1 MQAAAAVM
9 EESNATSI
17 EQQPIALIN
26 GQEQVSNE
34 QQPSSPTSVATPTS
48 TNSGGTG
55 NATPAFSYDDLFP
68 ALPANTSAPAL
79 SGPSSSSLARVTS
92 SQKTQVLHVPCDE
105 RKSTESDKFGEGES
119 KRICQQITKET
130 GAQIEI
136 VSGKNQSLTFLIKG
150 KQSELLDARRKIL
163 MSFSTQASRQVTV
176 PREHYRVILGKGGQ
190 RLRDLERLTST
201 RINIPSQGDESEF
214 ITIAGTKEGIEK
226 AEQEI
231 RQLSA
236 EQYKKSSDRTT
247 IPKIYHPFIV
257 GPYSENL
264 NKLQEETG
272 AKINVP
278 PQQVQKDEIII
289 SGEKDAVAA
298 AKAKVEAI
306 YKEMEKKCSTVS
318 VEVAKPQHRYV
329 IGPKGSTIAEILQLT
344 GVSVEM
350 PPNDSTLETITLRGP
365 QVALG
370 NALTVV
376 YQKANSV
383 KSVEINAP
391 HWIHKYVIGRKGA
404 NMKQLEED
412 CPNVNVNCLE
422 DKIKL
427 EGDPENVDKAISYL
441 TEIIRNYEENFT
453 YEVMTVNPSYYKH
466 IIGKAGS
473 NVNRLKD
480 ELKVNINIEEREGQ
494 NNIRIEGPKEGVRLA
509 QLELQEKIDKLE
521 NEKSKDVIIDRR
533 LHRSI
538 IGAKGE
544 KIREV
549 KDRYRQVT
557 ITIPTPQEN
566 TDIVKLRGPKEDV
579 DKCHKD
585 LMKLVKEIQE
595 SSHIIEVPIFKQ
607 FHKFVIGKGGANIK
621 KIRDETQ
628 TKIDLPA
635 EGDTNEV
642 IVITGKKENVLEA
655 KERIQKIQNELSD
668 IVSEEVQ
675 IPPKYYNSIIGTG
688 GKLISSIMEECG
700 GVSIKFPNSDS
711 KSDKVTIR
719 GPKDDVEKAK
729 GQLLELANERQLA
742 SFTAEVRAKQQH
754 HKFLIGKNGASIR
767 KIRDATGARIIFPS
781 NEDTDK
787 EVITIIGKE
796 DSVKKAKEQLEAII
810 KECDEVTEG
819 EVAVD
824 PKHHKYFVAKRGLIL
839 HRIAEENGGVMISFP
854 RAGTNSDKVTLKGA
868 KDCIE
873 AAKQRIEE
881 IVADLEAQTT
891 IEVIIPQRQH
901 RTIMGARGF
910 KVQQVTSEFDVQIK
924 FPDRDATDPVEG
936 LTNGGLNGEGQEGEA
951 AEQSSGAVDGAEPVR
966 QCDVIRITGRI
977 DKCEAAKQA
986 LLDLIPIEEEL
997 SVPFD
1002 LHRTIIGPRGAN
1014 VRQFMSKHDVHVEL
1028 PPSEL
1033 KSDIIKVSGTPAHVA
1048 EAKEALEKM
1057 IEDFEADRADRELRS
1072 FVLQLDVD
1080 QEYHSKLIGRHG
1092 AVINKLRAD
1101 HDVNISLPK
1110 RDDPNQRIISIT
1122 GYQAK
1127 AEAARDAI
1135 LEIVGD
1141 LQTLH
1146 REVIEIDTRVHSHII
1161 GQRGRTIRKIIE
1173 DYKVDIKF
1181 PSSDDAQNNP
1191 NAVTIIGK
1199 EEDVENAKDVLLSMA
1214 EDYERDYLENL
1225 PPSPQPQT
1233 VGAFLTGTG
1242 GNASSGAG
1250 GAGGGAGAGANENG
1264 FIIKD
1269 APWEKQKQQAKNLTA
1284 PNTQSQEDFPNFA
1297 AGGAPVATTP
1307 ITSVWGPK
1315 N

>member
-1 MQAAAAVM
+1 MQAAVM
-9 EESNATSI
+9 EESNATNI
-17 EQQPIALIN
+17 EQQPNALNN
-26 GQEQVSNE
+26 GQELVSSNE
-34 QQPSSPTSVATPTS
+34 QPSSPTPVATPTS
-48 TNSGGTG
+48 STGTG

-68 ALPANTSAPAL
+68 ALPTNSSAAAPLGPAAPAI
-79 SGPSSSSLARVTS
+79 ARVTS
-92 SQKTQVLHVPCDE
+92 SQKTQVLHVPMEE
-105 RKSTESDKFGEGES
+105 RKSTESEKFGEGES

-163 MSFSTQASRQVTV
+163 MSFSTQASRQVNV
-176 PREHYRVILGKGGQ
+176 PREHYRVILGKRGE
-190 RLRDLERLTST
+190 RLRELERVTST
-201 RINIPSQGDESEF
+201 RINIPHQGDESDV
-214 ITIAGTKEGIEK
+214 ITIAGTKEGIER

-247 IPKIYHPFIV
+247 VPKIYHPFIV
-257 GPYSENL
+257 GPYNENL

-278 PQQVQKDEIII
+278 PQQVQKEEIII
-289 SGEKDAVAA
+289 SGEKEAVAA

-350 PPNDSTLETITLRGP
+350 PPNDSILETITLRGP

-422 DKIKL
+422 NKIKL
-427 EGDPENVDKAISYL
+427 EGDPENVDRAVSYL
-441 TEIIRNYEENFT
+441 NDIIRNYEENFT

-466 IIGKAGS
+466 IIGKAGA

-585 LMKLVKEIQE
+585 LLKLVKEIQE

-668 IVSEEVQ
+668 IVTEEVQ
-675 IPPKYYNSIIGTG
+675 ISPKYYNSIIGTG

-700 GVSIKFPNSDS
+700 GVTIKFPNSDS

-729 GQLLELANERQLA
+729 AQLLELANERQQA
-742 SFTAEVRAKQQH
+742 SFSVEVRAKQQH

-781 NEDTDK
+781 NEDSDK
-787 EVITIIGKE
+787 EAIIIIGKE
-796 DSVKKAKEQLEAII
+796 ESVNKAKEQLEAII

-819 EVAVD
+819 EVTVD
-824 PKHHKYFVAKRGLIL
+824 PKHHKHFVAKRGTIL
-839 HRIAEENGGVMISFP
+839 HRISEECGGVMISFP
-854 RAGTNSDKVTLKGA
+854 RPGTNSDKVTIKGA
-868 KDCIE
+868 KECIE

-881 IVADLEAQTT
+881 TVADLEAQTT
-891 IEVIIPQRQH
+891 IEVVIPQRQH

-924 FPDRDATDPVEG
+924 FPDRDATEPVEG
-936 LTNGGLNGEGQEGEA
+936 LTNGVNGDGSEGGAEGEP
-951 AEQSSGAVDGAEPVR
+951 SAEPVR

-977 DKCEAAKQA
+977 EKCNAAKQA
-986 LLDLIPIEEEL
+986 LIDLIPIEEEL
-997 SVPFD
+997 NVPFD

-1014 VRQFMSKHDVHVEL
+1014 VRQFMSTHDVHVEL
-1028 PPSEL
+1028 PPSDL
-1033 KSDIIKVSGTPAHVA
+1033 KSDIIKVSGTPARVA
-1048 EAKEALEKM
+1048 EAREALEKM
-1057 IEDFEADRADRELRS
+1057 IEDYEADRADRELRS
-1072 FVLQLDVD
+1072 FVLQIEVD
-1080 QEYHSKLIGRHG
+1080 PEYHSKLIGRQG

-1135 LEIVGD
+1135 LEIVGE

-1146 REVIEIDTRVHSHII
+1146 RDVIEIDTRIHSHII
-1161 GQRGRTIRKIIE
+1161 GHRGRTIRKIID

-1181 PSSDDAQNNP
+1181 PSADDPQANP

-1199 EEDVENAKDVLLSMA
+1199 EEDVENAKEMLLSMA

-1233 VGAFLTGTG
+1233 VGAFLTGG
-1242 GNASSGAG
+1242 AGASSGS
-1250 GAGGGAGAGANENG
+1250 GGGTNENG

-1269 APWEKQKQQAKNLTA
+1269 APWEKKQQAKNLTA
-1284 PNTQSQEDFPNFA
+1284 PNTQSQEDFPVFA
-1297 AGGAPVATTP
+1297 AGGAPVAATP

>member
-1242 GNASSGAG
+1242 GNASSGSG

-1297 AGGAPVATTP
+1297 AGGAPVASTP

>member
-1 MQAAAAVM
+1 MQAVVM
-9 EESNATSI
+9 EESNASNI
-17 EQQPIALIN
+17 EQQPNALNN
-26 GQEQVSNE
+26 GQELVSSTE
-34 QQPSSPTSVATPTS
+34 QPSSPTPVVTPTS
-48 TNSGGTG
+48 TTSGTS
-55 NATPAFSYDDLFP
+55 NATNAFSYDDLFP
-68 ALPANTSAPAL
+68 ALPTNSSAGAALGPAAPAI
-79 SGPSSSSLARVTS
+79 ARVTS
-92 SQKTQVLHVPCDE
+92 SQKTQVLHVPMEE
-105 RKSTESDKFGEGES
+105 RNSTDSEKFGEGES
-119 KRICQQITKET
+119 KRICQQITKDT

-136 VSGKNQSLTFLIKG
+136 V
-150 KQSELLDARRKIL
+150 
-163 MSFSTQASRQVTV
+163 SRQVTV
-176 PREHYRVILGKGGQ
+176 PREHYRVILGKRGE
-190 RLRDLERLTST
+190 RLRELERVTAT
-201 RINIPSQGDESEF
+201 RINIPNQGDESDV
-214 ITIAGTKEGIEK
+214 ITIAGTKNGIER

-236 EQYKKSSDRTT
+236 EQFKKSSDRTT
-247 IPKIYHPFIV
+247 VPKIYHPFIV
-257 GPYSENL
+257 GPYNENL

-278 PQQVQKDEIII
+278 PQHVQKEDIII

-412 CPNVNVNCLE
+412 CPNVNVNCL
-422 DKIKL
+422 DNKIKL
-427 EGDPENVDKAISYL
+427 EGDPENVDRAVSYL
-441 TEIIRNYEENFT
+441 NDIIRNYEENFT
-453 YEVMTVNPSYYKH
+453 YEVMAVNPSYYKH
-466 IIGKAGS
+466 IIGKAGA
-473 NVNRLKD
+473 NVNRLKH
-480 ELKVNINIEEREGQ
+480 ELNVKINIEEREGE
-494 NNIRIEGPKEGVRLA
+494 NNIRIEGPKEGVRQA

-557 ITIPTPQEN
+557 ITIPTPKEN

-585 LMKLVKEIQE
+585 LLKLVKEIQE

-668 IVSEEVQ
+668 IVTEEVQ
-675 IPPKYYNSIIGTG
+675 ISPKYYNSIIGTG
-688 GKLISSIMEECG
+688 GKLISAIMEECG
-700 GVSIKFPNSDS
+700 GVTIKFPNSDS

-729 GQLLELANERQLA
+729 AQLLELANERQQA
-742 SFTAEVRAKQQH
+742 SFSVEVRAKQQH

-781 NEDTDK
+781 NEDSDK
-787 EVITIIGKE
+787 EAIIIIGKE
-796 DSVKKAKEQLEAII
+796 ENVNKAKEQLEAII

-819 EVAVD
+819 VVIVD
-824 PKHHKYFVAKRGLIL
+824 PKHHKHFVAKRATIL
-839 HRIAEENGGVMISFP
+839 HRISEECGGVIISFP
-854 RAGTNSDKVTLKGA
+854 RSGTNSATVTIKGA
-868 KDCIE
+868 KECIE

-881 IVADLEAQTT
+881 TVEDLEAQTT
-891 IEVIIPQRQH
+891 IEVVIPQRQH

-924 FPDRDATDPVEG
+924 FPDRDATEPIES
-936 LTNGGLNGEGQEGEA
+936 LTNGVNGEGEEGADGEPS
-951 AEQSSGAVDGAEPVR
+951 AEQVR
-966 QCDVIRITGRI
+966 HCDVIRITGLI
-977 DKCEAAKQA
+977 EKCEAAKQA
-986 LLDLIPIEEEL
+986 LIDLIPIEEEL
-997 SVPFD
+997 NVPFD
-1002 LHRTIIGPRGAN
+1002 LHRTIIGPRGAR
-1014 VRQFMSKHDVHVEL
+1014 VRQFMSTHDVHVEL
-1028 PPSEL
+1028 PPSDL
-1033 KSDIIKVSGTPAHVA
+1033 KSDVIKVSGTPARVA
-1048 EAKEALEKM
+1048 EAREALEKM
-1057 IEDFEADRADRELRS
+1057 IEEHEADRADRELRS
-1072 FVLQLDVD
+1072 FVLQVEVD
-1080 QEYHSKLIGRHG
+1080 PEYHSKLIGRQG

-1110 RDDPNQRIISIT
+1110 RDDPNQHIISIT

-1127 AEAARDAI
+1127 AESARDAI
-1135 LEIVGD
+1135 MEIVGE
-1141 LQTLH
+1141 LRTLH
-1146 REVIEIDTRVHSHII
+1146 REVIEIDTRIHSHII
-1161 GQRGRTIRKIIE
+1161 GHRGRTIRKIIE

-1181 PSSDDAQNNP
+1181 PSSDEGQTNA

-1199 EEDVENAKDVLLSMA
+1199 EEDVENAKEMLLSMA

-1233 VGAFLTGTG
+1233 VGAFLTDRAG
-1242 GNASSGAG
+1242 ASSGAG
-1250 GAGGGAGAGANENG
+1250 GGGSGAGSNSNENG

-1269 APWEKQKQQAKNLTA
+1269 APWEKKNQGKNLIA
-1284 PNTQSQEDFPNFA
+1284 PNTQSQEDFPVFA
-1297 AGGAPVATTP
+1297 AGGAPVAATP

>member
-1 MQAAAAVM
+1 MQAAVM
-9 EESNATSI
+9 EETNAINI
-17 EQQPIALIN
+17 EQQPITLNN
-26 GQEQVSNE
+26 GQELASSNE
-34 QQPSSPTSVATPTS
+34 QPSSPTPVATPTS
-48 TNSGGTG
+48 STSGTG
-55 NATPAFSYDDLFP
+55 AATPAFSYDDLFP
-68 ALPANTSAPAL
+68 ALPSNNAAAPL
-79 SGPSSSSLARVTS
+79 GGPAGPAIARVTS
-92 SQKTQVLHVPCDE
+92 TQKTQVLHVPMEE
-105 RKSTESDKFGEGES
+105 RKSTESEKFGEGES

-163 MSFSTQASRQVTV
+163 MSFSTQASRQVNI
-176 PREHYRVILGKGGQ
+176 PREHYRVILGKRGE
-190 RLRDLERLTST
+190 RLRELERTTAT
-201 RINIPSQGDESEF
+201 RINIPHQNDESDV
-214 ITIAGTKEGIEK
+214 ITIAGTKEGIER

-236 EQYKKSSDRTT
+236 DQYKKSSDRTAV
-247 IPKIYHPFIV
+247 PKIYHPFIV

-264 NKLQEETG
+264 IKLQEETG

-306 YKEMEKKCSTVS
+306 YKESEKKCSTVS

-329 IGPKGSTIAEILQLT
+329 IGPKGSTIAEILKLT

-350 PPNDSTLETITLRGP
+350 PPNDSPSETITLRGP

-383 KSVEINAP
+383 KSVEIHAP

-422 DKIKL
+422 NKIKL
-427 EGDPENVDKAISYL
+427 EGDPENVDKAVSYL
-441 TEIIRNYEENFT
+441 NDIISNYEENFT
-453 YEVMTVNPSYYKH
+453 YVVMTVNPSYYKH
-466 IIGKAGS
+466 IIGKAGT

-544 KIREV
+544 KIREI

-585 LMKLVKEIQE
+585 LLKLVKEIQE

-668 IVSEEVQ
+668 IVTEEVQ
-675 IPPKYYNSIIGTG
+675 ISPKYYNSIIGTG
-688 GKLISSIMEECG
+688 GKLISAIMEECG
-700 GVSIKFPNSDS
+700 GVTIKFPNSDS

-729 GQLLELANERQLA
+729 AQLLELANERQQA
-742 SFTAEVRAKQQH
+742 SFSVEVRAKQQH

-767 KIRDATGARIIFPS
+767 KIRDATGARIIFPTNDDS
-781 NEDTDK
+781 DK
-787 EVITIIGKE
+787 EAIIIIGKE
-796 DSVKKAKEQLEAII
+796 ENVNKAKEQLEAII

-819 EVAVD
+819 EVTVD
-824 PKHHKYFVAKRGLIL
+824 PKHHKHFVAKRGSIL
-839 HRIAEENGGVMISFP
+839 HRISEECGGVMISFP
-854 RAGTNSDKVTLKGA
+854 RAGMNSDKVTIKGA
-868 KDCIE
+868 KECIE

-881 IVADLEAQTT
+881 TVADLEAQTT
-891 IEVIIPQRQH
+891 IEVVIPQRQH

-924 FPDRDATDPVEG
+924 FPDRDATEPVEG
-936 LTNGGLNGEGQEGEA
+936 LTNGVNGVEE
-951 AEQSSGAVDGAEPVR
+951 SDGTPVAEPVR

-977 DKCEAAKQA
+977 EKCNAAKQA

-997 SVPFD
+997 NVPFD

-1014 VRQFMSKHDVHVEL
+1014 VRQFMSTHDVHVEL
-1028 PPSEL
+1028 PPSDL
-1033 KSDIIKVSGTPAHVA
+1033 KSDVIKVSGTPARVA
-1048 EAKEALEKM
+1048 EAKQALEVM
-1057 IEDFEADRADRELRS
+1057 IEDFEKNRADRELRS
-1072 FVLQLDVD
+1072 FVLQIEVD
-1080 QEYHSKLIGRHG
+1080 PEYHSKLIGRQG

-1101 HDVNISLPK
+1101 FDVNISLPK
-1110 RDDPNQRIISIT
+1110 RNDPNQRIISIT

-1127 AEAARDAI
+1127 AETARDAI
-1135 LEIVGD
+1135 LEIVGE

-1146 REVIEIDTRVHSHII
+1146 REVIEIDTRIHPHII
-1161 GQRGRTIRKIIE
+1161 GHRGRTIRKLIL
-1173 DYKVDIKF
+1173 DYQVDIKF
-1181 PSSDDAQNNP
+1181 PSSDDSQ
-1191 NAVTIIGK
+1191 AVTIIGK
-1199 EEDVENAKDVLLSMA
+1199 EEDVENAKEMLLSMA
-1214 EDYERDYLENL
+1214 EEYERDFLENM

-1233 VGAFLTGTG
+1233 VGAFLT
-1242 GNASSGAG
+1242 SGS
-1250 GAGGGAGAGANENG
+1250 GGGGSGSNSNENG

-1269 APWEKQKQQAKNLTA
+1269 APWEKKNQGKNLTA
-1284 PNTQSQEDFPNFA
+1284 PNTQSQEDFPMFA
-1297 AGGAPVATTP
+1297 AGGAPVTATP

>member
-1 MQAAAAVM
+1 MQAAAVM

-26 GQEQVSNE
+26 GQEQVSTE

-257 GPYSENL
+257 GPYNENL

-924 FPDRDATDPVEG
+924 FPDRDATDLVEG

-951 AEQSSGAVDGAEPVR
+951 AEQSSAAVDGAEPVR

-1028 PPSEL
+1028 PSSEL

-1135 LEIVGD
+1135 LNIVGD

-1250 GAGGGAGAGANENG
+1250 GAGGGGGAGANENG

-1284 PNTQSQEDFPNFA
+1284 PNTQSQKDFPNFA
-1297 AGGAPVATTP
+1297 AGGAQVATTP

>member
-1 MQAAAAVM
+1 MQAAAVM
-9 EESNATSI
+9 EETNNVTTI
-17 EQQPIALIN
+17 EQPIALIN

-48 TNSGGTG
+48 TTSGGTG

-68 ALPANTSAPAL
+68 ALPANTSAPSQ
-79 SGPSSSSLARVTS
+79 SGASSSLARVTS
-92 SQKTQVLHVPCDE
+92 SQKTQVLHVPCEE
-105 RKSTESDKFGEGES
+105 RKSTESEKFGEGES

-190 RLRDLERLTST
+190 RLRELERITST

-214 ITIAGTKEGIEK
+214 ITIAGTKEGIAQ

-236 EQYKKSSDRTT
+236 EQYKKSSDRITV
-247 IPKIYHPFIV
+247 PKIYHPFIV

-306 YKEMEKKCSTVS
+306 FKEMEKKCSTVS

-329 IGPKGSTIAEILQLT
+329 IGPKGSTIAEILHMT

-350 PPNDSTLETITLRGP
+350 PPNDSTSETITLRGP
-365 QVALG
+365 PVALG

-383 KSVEINAP
+383 KSVELNAP

-427 EGDPENVDKAISYL
+427 EGDPENVDKAVSYL
-441 TEIIRNYEENFT
+441 TDIINNYEENFT
-453 YEVMTVNPSYYKH
+453 FEVMTVNPSYYKH
-466 IIGKAGS
+466 IIGKAGA

-494 NNIRIEGPKEGVRLA
+494 NNIRIEGPKEGVRQA

-557 ITIPTPQEN
+557 IMIPTPQEN

-585 LMKLVKEIQE
+585 LLKLVKEIQE

-668 IVSEEVQ
+668 IVTEEVQ

-729 GQLLELANERQLA
+729 SQLLELANERQLA

-796 DSVKKAKEQLEAII
+796 DSVKKAREQLEAII

-819 EVAVD
+819 EVTVD
-824 PKHHKYFVAKRGLIL
+824 PKHHKHFVAKRGLIL
-839 HRIAEENGGVMISFP
+839 HRISEECGGVMISFP
-854 RAGTNSDKVTLKGA
+854 RAGTNSDKVTIKGA

-873 AAKQRIEE
+873 AARQRIEE
-881 IVADLEAQTT
+881 IVAELEAQTT
-891 IEVIIPQRQH
+891 IEVVIPQRQH
-901 RTIMGARGF
+901 RNIMGARGF

-924 FPDRDATDPVEG
+924 FPDRDATEPVEG
-936 LTNGGLNGEGQEGEA
+936 LTNGGSGENGGVEGQDGEDS
-951 AEQSSGAVDGAEPVR
+951 ESVEPVR

-977 DKCEAAKQA
+977 EKCEAAKQA
-986 LLDLIPIEEEL
+986 LFDLIPIEEEL
-997 SVPFD
+997 TVPFD

-1014 VRQFMSKHDVHVEL
+1014 VRQFMSTHDVHVEL

-1033 KSDIIKVSGTPAHVA
+1033 KSDVIKVSGTAARVA
-1048 EAKEALEKM
+1048 EAREALEKM
-1057 IEDFEADRADRELRS
+1057 IEDYEADRADRELRS
-1072 FVLQLDVD
+1072 FVLQIDVD
-1080 QEYHSKLIGRHG
+1080 TEYHSKLIGRHG

-1110 RDDPNQRIISIT
+1110 RDDPNQSIISIT
-1122 GYQAK
+1122 GYQANT
-1127 AEAARDAI
+1127 EAARDAI

-1141 LQTLH
+1141 FQNLY
-1146 REVIEIDTRVHSHII
+1146 REVIEIDRRIHAHII
-1161 GQRGRTIRKIIE
+1161 GQRRRTIRKIME
-1173 DYKVDIKF
+1173 DHKVEVKF
-1181 PSSDDAQNNP
+1181 RAADDDTNP
-1191 NAVTIIGK
+1191 NEVTIIGK
-1199 EEDVENAKDVLLSMA
+1199 EEDVENAKETLLSMA
-1214 EDYERDYLENL
+1214 EDYERDYLDNH
-1225 PPSPQPQT
+1225 PSPPQPQT
-1233 VGAFLTGTG
+1233 VAAFL
-1242 GNASSGAG
+1242 SGAG
-1250 GAGGGAGAGANENG
+1250 SESVAGGASENG
-1264 FIIKD
+1264 FVIKD
-1269 APWEKQKQQAKNLTA
+1269 APWEKQKQAKNLTA
-1284 PNTQSQEDFPNFA
+1284 PNTQSQEDFPHFA

>member
-1 MQAAAAVM
+1 M
-9 EESNATSI
+9 EESNASNI
-17 EQQPIALIN
+17 EQQPNALNN
-26 GQEQVSNE
+26 GQELVSSTE
-34 QQPSSPTSVATPTS
+34 QPSSPTPVVTPTS
-48 TNSGGTG
+48 TTSGTS
-55 NATPAFSYDDLFP
+55 NATNAFSYDDLFP
-68 ALPANTSAPAL
+68 ALPTNSSAGAALGPAAPAI
-79 SGPSSSSLARVTS
+79 ARVTS
-92 SQKTQVLHVPCDE
+92 SQKTQVLHVPMEE
-105 RKSTESDKFGEGES
+105 RNSTDSEKFGEGES
-119 KRICQQITKET
+119 KRICQQITKDT

-136 VSGKNQSLTFLIKG
+136 VSGKNKSLTFLIKG

-163 MSFSTQASRQVTV
+163 IAFSMQVSRQVTV
-176 PREHYRVILGKGGQ
+176 PREHYRVILGKRGE
-190 RLRDLERLTST
+190 RLRELERVTAT
-201 RINIPSQGDESEF
+201 RINIPNQGDESDV
-214 ITIAGTKEGIEK
+214 ITIAGTKNGIER

-236 EQYKKSSDRTT
+236 EQFKKSSDRTT
-247 IPKIYHPFIV
+247 VPKIYHPFIV
-257 GPYSENL
+257 GPYNENL

-278 PQQVQKDEIII
+278 PQHVQKEDIII

-412 CPNVNVNCLE
+412 CPNVNVNCL
-422 DKIKL
+422 DNKIKL
-427 EGDPENVDKAISYL
+427 EGDPENVDRAVSYL
-441 TEIIRNYEENFT
+441 NDIIRNYEENFT
-453 YEVMTVNPSYYKH
+453 YEVMAVNPSYYKH
-466 IIGKAGS
+466 IIGKAGA
-473 NVNRLKD
+473 NVNRLKH
-480 ELKVNINIEEREGQ
+480 ELNVKINIEEREGE
-494 NNIRIEGPKEGVRLA
+494 NNIRIEGPKEGVRQA

-557 ITIPTPQEN
+557 ITIPTPKEN

-585 LMKLVKEIQE
+585 LLKLVKEIQE

-668 IVSEEVQ
+668 IVTEEVQ
-675 IPPKYYNSIIGTG
+675 ISPKYYNSIIGTG
-688 GKLISSIMEECG
+688 GKLISAIMEECG
-700 GVSIKFPNSDS
+700 GVTIKFPNSDS

-729 GQLLELANERQLA
+729 AQLLELANERQQA
-742 SFTAEVRAKQQH
+742 SFSVEVRAKQQH

-781 NEDTDK
+781 NEDSDK
-787 EVITIIGKE
+787 EAIIIIGKE
-796 DSVKKAKEQLEAII
+796 ENVNKAKEQLEAII

-819 EVAVD
+819 VVIVD
-824 PKHHKYFVAKRGLIL
+824 PKHHKHFVAKRATIL
-839 HRIAEENGGVMISFP
+839 HRISEECGGVIISFP
-854 RAGTNSDKVTLKGA
+854 RSGTNSATVTIKGA
-868 KDCIE
+868 KECIE

-881 IVADLEAQTT
+881 TVEDLEAQTT
-891 IEVIIPQRQH
+891 IEVVIPQRQH

-924 FPDRDATDPVEG
+924 FPDRDATEPIES
-936 LTNGGLNGEGQEGEA
+936 LTNGVNGEGEEGADGEPS
-951 AEQSSGAVDGAEPVR
+951 AEQVR
-966 QCDVIRITGRI
+966 HCDVIRITGLI
-977 DKCEAAKQA
+977 EKCEAAKQA
-986 LLDLIPIEEEL
+986 LIDLIPIEEEL
-997 SVPFD
+997 NVPFD
-1002 LHRTIIGPRGAN
+1002 LHRTIIGPRGAR
-1014 VRQFMSKHDVHVEL
+1014 VRQFMSTHDVHVEL
-1028 PPSEL
+1028 PPSDL
-1033 KSDIIKVSGTPAHVA
+1033 KSDVIKVSGTPARVA
-1048 EAKEALEKM
+1048 EAREALEKM
-1057 IEDFEADRADRELRS
+1057 IEEHEADRADRELRS
-1072 FVLQLDVD
+1072 FVLQVEVD
-1080 QEYHSKLIGRHG
+1080 PEYHSKLIGRQG

-1110 RDDPNQRIISIT
+1110 RDDPNQHIISIT

-1127 AEAARDAI
+1127 AESARDAI
-1135 LEIVGD
+1135 MEIVGE
-1141 LQTLH
+1141 LRTLH
-1146 REVIEIDTRVHSHII
+1146 REVIEIDTRIHSHII
-1161 GQRGRTIRKIIE
+1161 GHRGRTIRKIIE

-1181 PSSDDAQNNP
+1181 PSSDEGQTNA

-1199 EEDVENAKDVLLSMA
+1199 EEDVENAKEMLLSMA

-1233 VGAFLTGTG
+1233 VGAFLTDRAG
-1242 GNASSGAG
+1242 ASSGAG
-1250 GAGGGAGAGANENG
+1250 GGGSGAGSNSNENG

-1269 APWEKQKQQAKNLTA
+1269 APWEKKNQGKNLIA
-1284 PNTQSQEDFPNFA
+1284 PNTQSQEDFPVFA
-1297 AGGAPVATTP
+1297 AGGAPVAATP

>member
-1 MQAAAAVM
+1 MQAAAVM
-9 EESNATSI
+9 EETSNATTI

-26 GQEQVSNE
+26 GQEQVANE

-48 TNSGGTG
+48 TTSGGTG

-68 ALPANTSAPAL
+68 ALPANTSVQSQ
-79 SGPSSSSLARVTS
+79 SGASGSTLARVTS
-92 SQKTQVLHVPCDE
+92 SQKTHIVHVPCKE
-105 RKSTESDKFGEGES
+105 RKSTESEKFGEGES

-163 MSFSTQASRQVTV
+163 MGFSTQASRQVTV
-176 PREHYRVILGKGGQ
+176 PREHFRVILGKGGQ
-190 RLRDLERLTST
+190 RLREIERVTAT

-214 ITIAGTKEGIEK
+214 ITIAGTKEGIAQ

-236 EQYKKSSDRTT
+236 EQYKKSSDRITV
-247 IPKIYHPFIV
+247 PKVYHPFIV

-272 AKINVP
+272 ARINVP
-278 PQQVQKDEIII
+278 PQQVQKDEIFI

-306 YKEMEKKCSTVS
+306 YKDMEKKCSTVS
-318 VEVAKPQHRYV
+318 VEVAKPKHRYV

-350 PPNDSTLETITLRGP
+350 PPNDSPSETITLRGP

-376 YQKANSV
+376 YQKSNSV
-383 KSVEINAP
+383 KSVEINAA

-412 CPNVNVNCLE
+412 CPNVNVNCLD

-427 EGDPENVDKAISYL
+427 EGDPENVDRAVAYL
-441 TEIIRNYEENFT
+441 SEIIKNYEENFT
-453 YEVMTVNPSYYKH
+453 FEVMTVNPSYYKH
-466 IIGKAGS
+466 IIGKAGA

-494 NNIRIEGPKEGVRLA
+494 NNIRIEGPKEGVRQA

-585 LMKLVKEIQE
+585 LLKLVKEIQE

-668 IVSEEVQ
+668 IVTEEVQ

-729 GQLLELANERQLA
+729 VQLLELANERQLA

-796 DSVKKAKEQLEAII
+796 ESVKKAREQLEAII

-819 EVAVD
+819 EVSVD
-824 PKHHKYFVAKRGLIL
+824 PKHHKHFVAKRGFIL
-839 HRIAEENGGVMISFP
+839 HRISEECGGVMISFP
-854 RAGTNSDKVTLKGA
+854 RVGTNSDKVTIKGA

-873 AAKQRIEE
+873 AARQRIEE

-891 IEVIIPQRQH
+891 IEVVIPQRHH

-910 KVQQVTSEFDVQIK
+910 KVQQVTFEFDVQIK
-924 FPDRDATDPVEG
+924 FPDRDATEPVEG
-936 LTNGGLNGEGQEGEA
+936 LTNGGSGENGGENEGQEGEQEVEEKA
-951 AEQSSGAVDGAEPVR
+951 KQEPVR

-977 DKCEAAKQA
+977 EKCEAAKQA
-986 LLDLIPIEEEL
+986 LLDLIPIEVEL

-1028 PPSEL
+1028 PHSEL
-1033 KSDIIKVSGTPAHVA
+1033 KSDVIKVCGTPARVA
-1048 EAKEALEKM
+1048 EAREALEKM
-1057 IEDFEADRADRELRS
+1057 IEDYEADSADRELRS
-1072 FVLQLDVD
+1072 FVLHVDVD
-1080 QEYHSKLIGRHG
+1080 LEFRSKLIGRHG

-1110 RDDPNQRIISIT
+1110 RDEPNDRIISIT
-1122 GYQAK
+1122 GYQAN

-1135 LEIVGD
+1135 LEIIGD
-1141 LQTLH
+1141 PETLH
-1146 REVIEIDTRVHSHII
+1146 REVIEIDKRIHRHLI
-1161 GQRGRTIRKIIE
+1161 GPRRRTLRKIIE
-1173 DYKVDIKF
+1173 DNKVNIKF
-1181 PSSDDAQNNP
+1181 PDADDQTNP
-1191 NAVTIIGK
+1191 NSITISGK
-1199 EEDVENAKDVLLSMA
+1199 IEDVENVKELLFDMA
-1214 EDYERDYLENL
+1214 EDHELDYAKNAAIA
-1225 PPSPQPQT
+1225 PT
-1233 VGAFLTGTG
+1233 IGAFLTGPG
-1242 GNASSGAG
+1242 SGSDAG
-1250 GAGGGAGAGANENG
+1250 GASENG
-1264 FIIKD
+1264 FVIKD
-1269 APWEKQKQQAKNLTA
+1269 APWEKQTQAKDLTA
-1284 PNTQSQEDFPNFA
+1284 PNTQSQEDFPHFA
-1297 AGGAPVATTP
+1297 AGGAPVASTP

>member
-1 MQAAAAVM
+1 
-9 EESNATSI
+9 ATNI
-17 EQQPIALIN
+17 EQQPNALNN
-26 GQEQVSNE
+26 GQELVSSTE
-34 QQPSSPTSVATPTS
+34 QPSSPTPVATPTS
-48 TNSGGTG
+48 SSGTG

-68 ALPANTSAPAL
+68 ALPTNTSTTAP
-79 SGPSSSSLARVTS
+79 GPAIARVTS
-92 SQKTQVLHVPCDE
+92 SQKTQVLHVPMEE
-105 RKSTESDKFGEGES
+105 RKSTESEKFGEGES

-163 MSFSTQASRQVTV
+163 MSFSTQASRQVNI
-176 PREHYRVILGKGGQ
+176 PREHYRVILGKRGE
-190 RLRDLERLTST
+190 RLRELERLTST
-201 RINIPSQGDESEF
+201 RINIPHQGDESDV
-214 ITIAGTKEGIEK
+214 ITIAGTKEGIEQ

-236 EQYKKSSDRTT
+236 EQYKKSSDRTSV
-247 IPKIYHPFIV
+247 PKIYHPFIV
-257 GPYSENL
+257 GPYNENL
-264 NKLQEETG
+264 IKLQEETG

-350 PPNDSTLETITLRGP
+350 PPNDSILETITLRGP

-422 DKIKL
+422 NKIKL
-427 EGDPENVDKAISYL
+427 EGDPENVDKAVSYL
-441 TEIIRNYEENFT
+441 NDIIRNYEENFT

-466 IIGKAGS
+466 IIGKAGA

-494 NNIRIEGPKEGVRLA
+494 NNIRIEGPKEGVRQA

-585 LMKLVKEIQE
+585 LLKLVKEIQE

-675 IPPKYYNSIIGTG
+675 ISPKYYNSIIGTG
-688 GKLISSIMEECG
+688 GKLISAIMEECG
-700 GVSIKFPNSDS
+700 GVTIKFPNSDS

-729 GQLLELANERQLA
+729 AQLLELANERQQA
-742 SFTAEVRAKQQH
+742 SFSVEVRAKQQH

-767 KIRDATGARIIFPS
+767 KIRDATGARIIFPT
-781 NEDTDK
+781 NEDSDK
-787 EVITIIGKE
+787 EAIIIIGKE
-796 DSVKKAKEQLEAII
+796 ESVNKAKEQLEAII

-819 EVAVD
+819 EVIVD
-824 PKHHKYFVAKRGLIL
+824 PKHHKHFVAKRGTIL
-839 HRIAEENGGVMISFP
+839 YRISEECGGVMISFP
-854 RAGTNSDKVTLKGA
+854 RPGTNSDKVTIKGA
-868 KDCIE
+868 KECIE

-881 IVADLEAQTT
+881 TVADLEAQTT
-891 IEVIIPQRQH
+891 IEVVIPQRQH

-924 FPDRDATDPVEG
+924 FPDRDATEPVEG
-936 LTNGGLNGEGQEGEA
+936 LSNGVNGNEEEGGEA
-951 AEQSSGAVDGAEPVR
+951 ESTAEPVR

-977 DKCEAAKQA
+977 EKCNAAKQA
-986 LLDLIPIEEEL
+986 LIDLIPIEEEL
-997 SVPFD
+997 NVPFD

-1014 VRQFMSKHDVHVEL
+1014 VRQFMSTHDVHVEL
-1028 PPSEL
+1028 PPSDL
-1033 KSDIIKVSGTPAHVA
+1033 KSDVIKVSGTPARVA
-1048 EAKEALEKM
+1048 EAKQALEKM
-1057 IEDFEADRADRELRS
+1057 IEDYEADRADRELRS
-1072 FVLQLDVD
+1072 FVLQIEVD
-1080 QEYHSKLIGRHG
+1080 PEYHSKLIGRQG

-1135 LEIVGD
+1135 LDIVGE

-1146 REVIEIDTRVHSHII
+1146 REVIEIDTRIHSHII
-1161 GQRGRTIRKIIE
+1161 GHRGRTIRKIID

-1181 PSSDDAQNNP
+1181 PTSDEAQTNA

-1199 EEDVENAKDVLLSMA
+1199 EEDVENAKEMLLTMA
-1214 EDYERDYLENL
+1214 EDYEREYLENL
-1225 PPSPQPQT
+1225 PPSPQPQK
-1233 VGAFLTGTG
+1233 VGAFLNFGSG
-1242 GNASSGAG
+1242 SGSGSSN
-1250 GAGGGAGAGANENG
+1250 ANENG
-1264 FIIKD
+1264 FVIKD
-1269 APWEKQKQQAKNLTA
+1269 APWEKKQQAKNLTA
-1284 PNTQSQEDFPNFA
+1284 PNTQSQEDFPLFA
-1297 AGGAPVATTP
+1297 AGGAPVAATP

>member
-1 MQAAAAVM
+1 MQAAAVM

-163 MSFSTQASRQVTV
+163 LSFSTQASRQVTV

-201 RINIPSQGDESEF
+201 RINIPSQGDESAF

-236 EQYKKSSDRTT
+236 EQYKKSSDRTP

-635 EGDTNEV
+635 EGETNEV

-675 IPPKYYNSIIGTG
+675 IPAKYYNSIIGSG

-951 AEQSSGAVDGAEPVR
+951 AELSSGAVDGAEPVR

-1048 EAKEALEKM
+1048 EAKEALETM

-1101 HDVNISLPK
+1101 HDVIISLPK

-1127 AEAARDAI
+1127 AEAARGAI

-1225 PPSPQPQT
+1225 PLSPQPQT

-1250 GAGGGAGAGANENG
+1250 GGGGGAGANENG

-1269 APWEKQKQQAKNLTA
+1269 APWEKQKQQAKNVTP

>member
-1 MQAAAAVM
+1 MQAVVM
-9 EESNATSI
+9 EESNASNI
-17 EQQPIALIN
+17 EQQPNALNN
-26 GQEQVSNE
+26 GQELVSSTE
-34 QQPSSPTSVATPTS
+34 QPSSPTPVVTPTS
-48 TNSGGTG
+48 TTSGTS
-55 NATPAFSYDDLFP
+55 NATNAFSYDDLFP
-68 ALPANTSAPAL
+68 ALPTNSSAGAALGPAAPAI
-79 SGPSSSSLARVTS
+79 ARVTS
-92 SQKTQVLHVPCDE
+92 SQKTQVLHVPMEE
-105 RKSTESDKFGEGES
+105 RNSTDSEKFGEGES
-119 KRICQQITKET
+119 KRICQQITKDT

-136 VSGKNQSLTFLIKG
+136 VSGKNKSLTFLIKG

-163 MSFSTQASRQVTV
+163 IAFSMQVSRQVTV
-176 PREHYRVILGKGGQ
+176 PREHYRVILGKRGE
-190 RLRDLERLTST
+190 RLRELERVTAT
-201 RINIPSQGDESEF
+201 RINIPNQGDESDV
-214 ITIAGTKEGIEK
+214 ITIAGTKNGIER

-236 EQYKKSSDRTT
+236 EQFKKSSDRTT
-247 IPKIYHPFIV
+247 VPKIYHPFIV
-257 GPYSENL
+257 GPYNENL

-278 PQQVQKDEIII
+278 PQHVQKEDIII

-412 CPNVNVNCLE
+412 CPNVNVNCL
-422 DKIKL
+422 DNKIKL
-427 EGDPENVDKAISYL
+427 EGDPENVDRAVSYL
-441 TEIIRNYEENFT
+441 NDIIRNYEENFT
-453 YEVMTVNPSYYKH
+453 YEVMAVNPSYYKH
-466 IIGKAGS
+466 IIGKAGA
-473 NVNRLKD
+473 NVNRLKH
-480 ELKVNINIEEREGQ
+480 ELNVKINIEEREGE
-494 NNIRIEGPKEGVRLA
+494 NNIRIEGPKEGVRQA

-557 ITIPTPQEN
+557 ITIPTPKEN

-585 LMKLVKEIQE
+585 LLKLVKEIQE

-668 IVSEEVQ
+668 IVTEEVQ
-675 IPPKYYNSIIGTG
+675 ISPKYYNSIIGTG
-688 GKLISSIMEECG
+688 GKLISAIMEECG
-700 GVSIKFPNSDS
+700 GVTIKFPNSDS

-729 GQLLELANERQLA
+729 AQLLELANERQQA
-742 SFTAEVRAKQQH
+742 SFSVEVRAKQQH

-781 NEDTDK
+781 NEDSDK
-787 EVITIIGKE
+787 EAIIIIGKE
-796 DSVKKAKEQLEAII
+796 ENVNKAKEQLEAII

-819 EVAVD
+819 VVIVD
-824 PKHHKYFVAKRGLIL
+824 PKHHKHFVAKRATIL
-839 HRIAEENGGVMISFP
+839 HRISEECGGVIISFP
-854 RAGTNSDKVTLKGA
+854 RSGTNSATVTIKGA
-868 KDCIE
+868 KECIE

-881 IVADLEAQTT
+881 TVEDLEAQTT
-891 IEVIIPQRQH
+891 IEVVIPQRQH

-924 FPDRDATDPVEG
+924 FPDRDATEPIES
-936 LTNGGLNGEGQEGEA
+936 LTNGVNGEGEEGADGEPS
-951 AEQSSGAVDGAEPVR
+951 AEQVR
-966 QCDVIRITGRI
+966 HCDVIRITGLI
-977 DKCEAAKQA
+977 EKCEAAKQA
-986 LLDLIPIEEEL
+986 LIDLIPIEEEL
-997 SVPFD
+997 NVPFD
-1002 LHRTIIGPRGAN
+1002 LHRTIIGPRGAR
-1014 VRQFMSKHDVHVEL
+1014 VRQFMSTHDVHVEL
-1028 PPSEL
+1028 PPSDL
-1033 KSDIIKVSGTPAHVA
+1033 KSDVIKVSGTPARVA
-1048 EAKEALEKM
+1048 EAREALEKM
-1057 IEDFEADRADRELRS
+1057 IEEHEADRADRELRS
-1072 FVLQLDVD
+1072 FVLQVEVD
-1080 QEYHSKLIGRHG
+1080 PEYHSKLIGRQG

-1110 RDDPNQRIISIT
+1110 RDDPNQHIISIT

-1127 AEAARDAI
+1127 AESARDAI
-1135 LEIVGD
+1135 MEIVGE
-1141 LQTLH
+1141 LRTLH
-1146 REVIEIDTRVHSHII
+1146 REVIEIDTRIHSHII
-1161 GQRGRTIRKIIE
+1161 GHRGRTIRKIIE

-1181 PSSDDAQNNP
+1181 PSSDEGQTNA

-1199 EEDVENAKDVLLSMA
+1199 EEDVENAKEMLLSMA

-1233 VGAFLTGTG
+1233 VGAFLTDRAG
-1242 GNASSGAG
+1242 ASSGAG
-1250 GAGGGAGAGANENG
+1250 GGGSGAGSNSNENG

-1269 APWEKQKQQAKNLTA
+1269 APWEKKNQGKNLIA
-1284 PNTQSQEDFPNFA
+1284 PNTQSQEDFPVFA
-1297 AGGAPVATTP
+1297 AGGAPVAATP

>member
-34 QQPSSPTSVATPTS
+34 QQPSSPTSVATPNS

-55 NATPAFSYDDLFP
+55 TGNATAAFSYDDLFP
-68 ALPANTSAPAL
+68 ALPANTSAPPL

-92 SQKTQVLHVPCDE
+92 SQKTQVLHVPCEE
-105 RKSTESDKFGEGES
+105 RKSTESEKFGEGES

-329 IGPKGSTIAEILQLT
+329 IGPKGSTIAEILQRT

-350 PPNDSTLETITLRGP
+350 PPNDSNLETITLRGP

-453 YEVMTVNPSYYKH
+453 FEVMTVNPSYYKH

-824 PKHHKYFVAKRGLIL
+824 PKHHKHFVAKRGLIL

-891 IEVIIPQRQH
+891 IEVVIPQRQH

-924 FPDRDATDPVEG
+924 FPDRDATEPVEG
-936 LTNGGLNGEGQEGEA
+936 LSLTNGGVNGEGEGQDGEA
-951 AEQSSGAVDGAEPVR
+951 GESSAVDGAEPVR

-986 LLDLIPIEEEL
+986 LLDLIPIEEEM

-1161 GQRGRTIRKIIE
+1161 GHRGRTIRKIIE

-1199 EEDVENAKDVLLSMA
+1199 EEDVENAKEVLLSMA

-1233 VGAFLTGTG
+1233 VGAFLTGAG
-1242 GNASSGAG
+1242 GNSGSGAV
-1250 GAGGGAGAGANENG
+1250 GGGGGANENG
-1264 FIIKD
+1264 FIMKD

-1284 PNTQSQEDFPNFA
+1284 PNTQSQEDFPHFA
-1297 AGGAPVATTP
+1297 AGGAPVATAP

>member
-1 MQAAAAVM
+1 MQAAVM
-9 EESNATSI
+9 EESNDTV
-17 EQQPIALIN
+17 EQPINTTTITN
-26 GQEQVSNE
+26 NQQEQAQLE
-34 QQPSSPTSVATPTS
+34 QPSSPTSVATPTS
-48 TNSGGTG
+48 TNSGTTS
-55 NATPAFSYDDLFP
+55 NPTPTFSYDDLFP
-68 ALPANTSAPAL
+68 ALPANTSAPL
-79 SGPSSSSLARVTS
+79 SSNAAPACVRVTT
-92 SQKTQVLHVPCDE
+92 SQKTQVLHVSGEE

-119 KRICQQITKET
+119 KRICQQISKDT

-136 VSGKNQSLTFLIKG
+136 ATGKNQSLTFLIKG
-150 KQSELLDARRKIL
+150 KQNEILDARRRIL
-163 MSFSTQASRQVTV
+163 IQFSMQAIKHVSI
-176 PREHYRVILGKGGQ
+176 PKEHHKVILGRRGD
-190 RLRDLERLTST
+190 RLHELERVTAT
-201 RINIPSQGDESEF
+201 RINIPTQTEESDV
-214 ITIAGTKEGIEK
+214 ITISGTKEGVEK

-236 EQYKKSSDRTT
+236 EQNKKCTDRTSV
-247 IPKIYHPFIV
+247 PKVYHPFIV
-257 GPYSENL
+257 GPNNENL
-264 NKLQEETG
+264 AKLMEETG

-278 PQQVQKDEIII
+278 PQSVQKDEIVI
-289 SGEKDAVAA
+289 SGEKDAVAN

-318 VEVAKPQHRYV
+318 VEVAKSQHRYV
-329 IGPKGSTIAEILQLT
+329 IGPKGSTLADILRIT

-350 PPNDSTLETITLRGP
+350 PPTDSPLETITLRGP

-383 KSVEINAP
+383 KSVEIEAP
-391 HWIHKYVIGRKGA
+391 NWTHKYVIGRKGA
-404 NMKQLEED
+404 NMRQLEEE
-412 CPNVNVNCLE
+412 CPNVNVFCLD

-427 EGDPENVDKAISYL
+427 EGDPERVDQATNYL
-441 TEIIRNYEENFT
+441 NDIVRNYLDHYT
-453 YEVMTVNPSYYKH
+453 YAVMTVNPSYYKH
-466 IIGKAGS
+466 IIGKAGA

-480 ELKVNINIEEREGQ
+480 ELNVNIYIEEREGQ
-494 NNIRIEGPKEGVRLA
+494 NTIRIEGPKEGVQQA

-544 KIREV
+544 KIREI

-557 ITIPTPQEN
+557 ITIPSPQEN

-585 LMKLVKEIQE
+585 LLKLVKEIQE

-668 IVSEEVQ
+668 IVTEEVQ
-675 IPPKYYNSIIGTG
+675 ISPKFYNSIIGTG
-688 GKLISSIMEECG
+688 GKLISAIMEECG
-700 GVSIKFPNSDS
+700 GVSIKFPTSDS

-729 GQLLELANERQLA
+729 AQLLELANERQLA

-781 NEDTDK
+781 NEDEDK
-787 EVITIIGKE
+787 EVIIIIGKE
-796 DSVKKAKEQLEAII
+796 DSVKSAKEQLEAII
-810 KECDEVTEG
+810 KDIDQVTEG
-819 EVAVD
+819 EISVD
-824 PKHHKYFVAKRGLIL
+824 PKFHKNFVAKRGEIL
-839 HRIAEENGGVMISFP
+839 HRISEENGGVLISFP
-854 RAGTNSDKVTLKGA
+854 RQGIDSDKVTLKGP

-873 AAKQRIEE
+873 AAKLRIAE
-881 IVADLEAQTT
+881 IVGDLEAMVT
-891 IEVIIPQRQH
+891 IDVVIPQRLH

-910 KVQQVTSEFDVQIK
+910 KVQQVTSEHDVNIK
-924 FPDRDATDPVEG
+924 FPDRDATNPVEG
-936 LTNGGLNGEGQEGEA
+936 LVNGTNGSGE
-951 AEQSSGAVDGAEPVR
+951 DGDENVEPVR
-966 QCDVIRITGRI
+966 ECDIIRISGRLE
-977 DKCEAAKQA
+977 KCEAAKQA
-986 LLDLIPIEEEL
+986 LIDLIPIVKEL
-997 SVPFD
+997 EVPYD
-1002 LHRTIIGPRGAN
+1002 LHRTIIGPKGAN
-1014 VRQFMSKHDVHVEL
+1014 VRQFMSTYDVHIEL
-1028 PPSEL
+1028 PPSET
-1033 KSDIIKVSGTPAHVA
+1033 KSDLIKLSGTPAHVA
-1048 EAKEALEKM
+1048 EAEAALDKM
-1057 IEDFEADRADRELRS
+1057 IEEYEADRADRELRS
-1072 FVLQLDVD
+1072 YELKIDVD
-1080 QEYHSKLIGRHG
+1080 TQYHSKLIGRRG

-1101 HDVNISLPK
+1101 HDVQISLPK
-1110 RDDPNQRIISIT
+1110 RTDPDPRIITIT
-1122 GYQAK
+1122 GYQTNT
-1127 AEAARDAI
+1127 EAARDAI
-1135 LEIVGD
+1135 MEIVGD
-1141 LQTLH
+1141 LQDLY
-1146 REVIEIDTRVHSHII
+1146 REVIEVDSRIHSHII
-1161 GQRGRTIRKIIE
+1161 GHRGRTIRKIIE

-1181 PSSDDAQNNP
+1181 ASSDDAQNNP

-1199 EEDVENAKDVLLSMA
+1199 EEDVENAKEVILNMA
-1214 EDYERDYLENL
+1214 EDYTNEYLDNL

-1233 VGAFLTGTG
+1233 VAAFLPG
-1242 GNASSGAG
+1242 G
-1250 GAGGGAGAGANENG
+1250 NENG
-1264 FIIKD
+1264 FVIKD
-1269 APWEKQKQQAKNLTA
+1269 APWEKTNDRHGKSSA
-1284 PNTQSQEDFPNFA
+1284 PNTQSQEDFPDFA
-1297 AGGAPVATTP
+1297 AGGPAPVSSP
-1307 ITSVWGPK
+1307 LTSAWGPK

>member
-1 MQAAAAVM
+1 MQAAAVM
-9 EESNATSI
+9 EETNNATTI

-26 GQEQVSNE
+26 GQEQVANE

-48 TNSGGTG
+48 TTSGGTG

-68 ALPANTSAPAL
+68 ALPANTSAQSQ
-79 SGPSSSSLARVTS
+79 SGASGSTLARVTS
-92 SQKTQVLHVPCDE
+92 SQKTHIVHVPCKE
-105 RKSTESDKFGEGES
+105 RKSTESEKFGEGES

-163 MSFSTQASRQVTV
+163 MGFSTQASRQVTV
-176 PREHYRVILGKGGQ
+176 PREHFRVILGKGGQ
-190 RLRDLERLTST
+190 RLREIERVTAT
-201 RINIPSQGDESEF
+201 RINIPSQSDESEF
-214 ITIAGTKEGIEK
+214 ITIAGTKEGIAQ

-236 EQYKKSSDRTT
+236 EQYKKSSDRITV
-247 IPKIYHPFIV
+247 PKVYHPFIV

-272 AKINVP
+272 ARINVP
-278 PQQVQKDEIII
+278 PQQVQKDEIVI

-306 YKEMEKKCSTVS
+306 YKDMEKKCSTVS
-318 VEVAKPQHRYV
+318 VEVAKPKHRYV

-350 PPNDSTLETITLRGP
+350 PPNDSPSETITLRGP

-376 YQKANSV
+376 YQKSNSV
-383 KSVEINAP
+383 KSVEINAA

-427 EGDPENVDKAISYL
+427 EGDPENVDRAVAYL
-441 TEIIRNYEENFT
+441 SEIIKNYEENFT
-453 YEVMTVNPSYYKH
+453 FEVMTVNPSYYKH
-466 IIGKAGS
+466 IIGKAGA

-494 NNIRIEGPKEGVRLA
+494 NNIRIEGPKEGVRQA

-585 LMKLVKEIQE
+585 LLKLVKEIQE

-668 IVSEEVQ
+668 IVTEEVQ

-729 GQLLELANERQLA
+729 VQLLELANERQLA

-796 DSVKKAKEQLEAII
+796 ESVKKAREQLEAII

-819 EVAVD
+819 EVSVD
-824 PKHHKYFVAKRGLIL
+824 PKHHKHFVAKRGFIL
-839 HRIAEENGGVMISFP
+839 HRISEECGGVMISFP
-854 RAGTNSDKVTLKGA
+854 RVGINSDKVTIKGA

-873 AAKQRIEE
+873 AARQRIEE

-891 IEVIIPQRQH
+891 IEVVIPQRHH

-910 KVQQVTSEFDVQIK
+910 KVQQVTFEFDVQIK
-924 FPDRDATDPVEG
+924 FPDRDATEPVEG
-936 LTNGGLNGEGQEGEA
+936 LTNGGSGENGGENEGQEGEQEVEKE
-951 AEQSSGAVDGAEPVR
+951 AEQEPVR

-977 DKCEAAKQA
+977 EKCEAAKQA

-1033 KSDIIKVSGTPAHVA
+1033 KSDVIKVCGTPARVA
-1048 EAKEALEKM
+1048 EAREALVKM
-1057 IEDFEADRADRELRS
+1057 IEDYEADRADRELRS
-1072 FVLQLDVD
+1072 FVLQVDVD
-1080 QEYHSKLIGRHG
+1080 TEFHSKLIGRHG

-1101 HDVNISLPK
+1101 HDVIISPPK
-1110 RDDPNQRIISIT
+1110 RDEPNDRIISIT
-1122 GYQAK
+1122 GYQAN

-1141 LQTLH
+1141 PETLH
-1146 REVIEIDTRVHSHII
+1146 REVIEIDKRIHPHLI
-1161 GQRGRTIRKIIE
+1161 GQRRRTIRKIIE
-1173 DYKVDIKF
+1173 DNKVNIKF
-1181 PSSDDAQNNP
+1181 SADDDNP
-1191 NAVTIIGK
+1191 NSVFISGK
-1199 EEDVENAKDVLLSMA
+1199 IEDVENVKELLFGMA
-1214 EDYERDYLENL
+1214 EDYERDYLDNVAIA
-1225 PPSPQPQT
+1225 PPT
-1233 VGAFLTGTG
+1233 IGAFLTGQG
-1242 GNASSGAG
+1242 SGSDA
-1250 GAGGGAGAGANENG
+1250 AGASENG
-1264 FIIKD
+1264 FVIKD
-1269 APWEKQKQQAKNLTA
+1269 APWEKQKQAKNLTA
-1284 PNTQSQEDFPNFA
+1284 PNTQSQEDFPHFA
-1297 AGGAPVATTP
+1297 AGGAPVASTP

>member
-1 MQAAAAVM
+1 MQAAVM
-9 EESNATSI
+9 EESNVII
-17 EQQPIALIN
+17 EQQPNALNN
-26 GQEQVSNE
+26 GQELVSSND
-34 QQPSSPTSVATPTS
+34 QPSSPTPVATPTS
-48 TNSGGTG
+48 STG
-55 NATPAFSYDDLFP
+55 ADNAQPTFSYDDLFP
-68 ALPANTSAPAL
+68 ALPTNSSSGAPLAAPAI
-79 SGPSSSSLARVTS
+79 ARVTS
-92 SQKTQVLHVPCDE
+92 SQKTQVLHVPMEE
-105 RKSTESDKFGEGES
+105 RKSTESEKFGEGES

-150 KQSELLDARRKIL
+150 KHSELLDARRKIL
-163 MSFSTQASRQVTV
+163 MSFSTQASRQVNV
-176 PREHYRVILGKGGQ
+176 PREHYRVILGKRGE
-190 RLRDLERLTST
+190 RLRELERATST
-201 RINIPSQGDESEF
+201 RINIPHQGDESDV
-214 ITIAGTKEGIEK
+214 ITIAGTKEGIER

-236 EQYKKSSDRTT
+236 EQFKKSSDRTT
-247 IPKIYHPFIV
+247 VPKIYHPFIV
-257 GPYSENL
+257 GPYNENL

-278 PQQVQKDEIII
+278 PQQVQKEEIII

-350 PPNDSTLETITLRGP
+350 PPNDSILETITLRGP

-422 DKIKL
+422 NKIKL
-427 EGDPENVDKAISYL
+427 EGDPENVDRAVSYL
-441 TEIIRNYEENFT
+441 NDIIRNYEENFT

-466 IIGKAGS
+466 IIGKAGA

-480 ELKVNINIEEREGQ
+480 ELKVNINIEEHEGQ
-494 NNIRIEGPKEGVRLA
+494 NNIRIEGPKAGVRQA

-585 LMKLVKEIQE
+585 LLKLVKEIQE

-668 IVSEEVQ
+668 IVTEEVQ
-675 IPPKYYNSIIGTG
+675 ISPKYYNSIIGTG

-700 GVSIKFPNSDS
+700 GVTIKFPNSDS

-729 GQLLELANERQLA
+729 AQLLELANERQQA
-742 SFTAEVRAKQQH
+742 SFSVEVRAKQQH

-781 NEDTDK
+781 NEDSDK
-787 EVITIIGKE
+787 EAIIIIGKE
-796 DSVKKAKEQLEAII
+796 ESVNKAKEQLEAII

-819 EVAVD
+819 EVIVD
-824 PKHHKYFVAKRGLIL
+824 PKHHKHFVAKRGAIL
-839 HRIAEENGGVMISFP
+839 HRISEECGGVMISFP
-854 RAGTNSDKVTLKGA
+854 RPGTNSDKVTIKGA
-868 KDCIE
+868 KECIE

-881 IVADLEAQTT
+881 TVADLEAQTT
-891 IEVIIPQRQH
+891 IEVVIPQRQH

-924 FPDRDATDPVEG
+924 FPDRDATEPVEH
-936 LTNGGLNGEGQEGEA
+936 LTNGVNGNGEVAGEGEPT
-951 AEQSSGAVDGAEPVR
+951 AEPVR

-977 DKCEAAKQA
+977 EKCNGAKQA
-986 LLDLIPIEEEL
+986 LLDLIPVEEKL
-997 SVPFD
+997 NVPFD

-1014 VRQFMSKHDVHVEL
+1014 VRQFMSTHDVHVEL
-1028 PPSEL
+1028 PPSDL
-1033 KSDIIKVSGTPAHVA
+1033 KSDIITVSGTPARVA
-1048 EAKEALEKM
+1048 EAREALEKM
-1057 IEDFEADRADRELRS
+1057 IEDYEADRADRELRS
-1072 FVLQLDVD
+1072 YVLQIEVD
-1080 QEYHSKLIGRHG
+1080 PEYHSKLIGRQG

-1135 LEIVGD
+1135 LEIVGE

-1146 REVIEIDTRVHSHII
+1146 REVIEIDTRIHSHII
-1161 GQRGRTIRKIIE
+1161 GHRGRTIRKVID

-1181 PSSDDAQNNP
+1181 PSSDDAQANP

-1199 EEDVENAKDVLLSMA
+1199 EEDVENAKEMLLSMA
-1214 EDYERDYLENL
+1214 EDYERDFLENL

-1233 VGAFLTGTG
+1233 VGAFLTGG
-1242 GNASSGAG
+1242 AGASSGSG
-1250 GAGGGAGAGANENG
+1250 GNGGNSNENG
-1264 FIIKD
+1264 FIMKD
-1269 APWEKQKQQAKNLTA
+1269 APWEKKQQAKNLIA
-1284 PNTQSQEDFPNFA
+1284 PNTQSQEDFPVFA
-1297 AGGAPVATTP
+1297 AGGAPVAATP

>member
-1 MQAAAAVM
+1 MQAAAVM
-9 EESNATSI
+9 EETNNATTI

-26 GQEQVSNE
+26 GQEQVANE
-34 QQPSSPTSVATPTS
+34 QQPSSPTLVATPTS
-48 TNSGGTG
+48 TTSGGTG

-68 ALPANTSAPAL
+68 ALPANTSAQSQ
-79 SGPSSSSLARVTS
+79 SGASGSTLARVTS
-92 SQKTQVLHVPCDE
+92 SQKTHIVHVPCKE
-105 RKSTESDKFGEGES
+105 RKSTESEKFGEGES

-163 MSFSTQASRQVTV
+163 MGFSTQASRQVTV
-176 PREHYRVILGKGGQ
+176 PREHFRVILGKGGQ
-190 RLRDLERLTST
+190 RLRELERVTAT

-214 ITIAGTKEGIEK
+214 ITIAGTKEGIAQ

-236 EQYKKSSDRTT
+236 EQYKKSSDRITV
-247 IPKIYHPFIV
+247 PKVYHPFIV

-272 AKINVP
+272 ARINVP

-306 YKEMEKKCSTVS
+306 FKDMEKKCSTVS
-318 VEVAKPQHRYV
+318 VEVAKPKHRYV

-350 PPNDSTLETITLRGP
+350 PPNDSPSETITLRGP

-376 YQKANSV
+376 YQKSNSV

-427 EGDPENVDKAISYL
+427 EGDPENVDRAVAYL
-441 TEIIRNYEENFT
+441 SEIINNYEENFT
-453 YEVMTVNPSYYKH
+453 FEVMTVNPSYYKH
-466 IIGKAGS
+466 IIGKAGA

-480 ELKVNINIEEREGQ
+480 ELKVNINFEEREGQ
-494 NNIRIEGPKEGVRLA
+494 NNIRIEGPKEGVRQA

-585 LMKLVKEIQE
+585 LLKLVKEIQE

-607 FHKFVIGKGGANIK
+607 FHKFIIGKGGANIK

-668 IVSEEVQ
+668 IVTEEVQ
-675 IPPKYYNSIIGTG
+675 IPPKYYHSIIGAG

-729 GQLLELANERQLA
+729 GQLLELTNERQLA

-767 KIRDATGARIIFPS
+767 QIRDATGARIIFPS
-781 NEDTDK
+781 NDDTDK

-796 DSVKKAKEQLEAII
+796 DSVNKAREKLEAII

-819 EVAVD
+819 EVSVD
-824 PKHHKYFVAKRGLIL
+824 PKHHKHFVAKRGFIL
-839 HRIAEENGGVMISFP
+839 HRISEECGGVMISFP
-854 RAGTNSDKVTLKGA
+854 RVGTNSDKVTIKGA

-873 AAKQRIEE
+873 AARQRIEE
-881 IVADLEAQTT
+881 IVADLEAQVT
-891 IEVIIPQRQH
+891 IEVVIPQRHH

-910 KVQQVTSEFDVQIK
+910 KVQQVTFEFDVQIK
-924 FPDRDATDPVEG
+924 FPDRDATEPVEV
-936 LTNGGLNGEGQEGEA
+936 LTNGGSGENGGEEGQEGEQQA
-951 AEQSSGAVDGAEPVR
+951 EKEAEQEPVR
-966 QCDVIRITGRI
+966 QCDVIRITGSI
-977 DKCEAAKQA
+977 EKCEAAKQA

-1028 PPSEL
+1028 PSSEL
-1033 KSDIIKVSGTPAHVA
+1033 KSDVIKVCGTPARVA
-1048 EAKEALEKM
+1048 EAREALKQM
-1057 IEDFEADRADRELRS
+1057 IVDYEADRADRELRS
-1072 FVLQLDVD
+1072 FVVQVDVD
-1080 QEYHSKLIGRHG
+1080 TEFHSKLIGRHG

-1110 RDDPNQRIISIT
+1110 RNEPNDRIISIT
-1122 GYQAK
+1122 GYQAN

-1141 LQTLH
+1141 ADSLH
-1146 REVIEIDTRVHSHII
+1146 REVIEIDKCIHPHII
-1161 GQRGRTIRKIIE
+1161 GQRRRYIRKIME
-1173 DYKVDIKF
+1173 DYQVNIKF
-1181 PSSDDAQNNP
+1181 PPADQQTNS
-1191 NAVTIIGK
+1191 VTIFGK
-1199 EEDVENAKDVLLSMA
+1199 IEDVETVKELLLGIA
-1214 EDYERDYLENL
+1214 EDYGSEFLENAAL
-1225 PPSPQPQT
+1225 PPQT
-1233 VGAFLTGTG
+1233 IGAFLT
-1242 GNASSGAG
+1242 SSGSGVG
-1250 GAGGGAGAGANENG
+1250 GATENG
-1264 FIIKD
+1264 FVIKD
-1269 APWEKQKQQAKNLTA
+1269 APWEKQKQAKNLTA
-1284 PNTQSQEDFPNFA
+1284 PNTQSQEDFPHFA
-1297 AGGAPVATTP
+1297 AGGAPVASAP

>member
-1 MQAAAAVM
+1 MQAAVM
-9 EESNATSI
+9 EESNATNI
-17 EQQPIALIN
+17 EQPIALNN

-34 QQPSSPTSVATPTS
+34 QPSSPTSVATPTS
-48 TNSGGTG
+48 TNSGTG

-68 ALPANTSAPAL
+68 ALPANTSASVPLSNSAGPAI
-79 SGPSSSSLARVTS
+79 ARVTS
-92 SQKTQVLHVPCDE
+92 SQKTQVLHVPGEE
-105 RKSTESDKFGEGES
+105 RKSTESEKFGEGES

-136 VSGKNQSLTFLIKG
+136 ASGKNQSLTFLIKG

-163 MSFSTQASRQVTV
+163 MSFSAQASRQVSI
-176 PREHYRVILGKGGQ
+176 PKEHYRVILGKRGE
-190 RLRDLERLTST
+190 RVRELERLTST
-201 RINIPSQGDESEF
+201 RINIPNQGDESDF

-247 IPKIYHPFIV
+247 VPKIYHPFIV
-257 GPYSENL
+257 GPSNENL

-329 IGPKGSTIAEILQLT
+329 IGPKGATIAEILQLT

-350 PPNDSTLETITLRGP
+350 PPNDSPSETITLRGP

-383 KSVEINAP
+383 KSVEIKAP
-391 HWIHKYVIGRKGA
+391 HWTHKYVIGRKGV

-427 EGDPENVDKAISYL
+427 EGDPENVDKAMSYL
-441 TEIIRNYEENFT
+441 TEIIRNYEQNFT
-453 YEVMTVNPSYYKH
+453 YVVMTVNPSYYKH
-466 IIGKAGS
+466 IIGKNGA

-494 NNIRIEGPKEGVRLA
+494 NNIRIEGPKEGVQQA

-544 KIREV
+544 KIREI

-585 LMKLVKEIQE
+585 LLKLVKEIQE

-668 IVSEEVQ
+668 IVTEEVQ

-700 GVSIKFPNSDS
+700 GVSIKFPNSES

-819 EVAVD
+819 EVVVD
-824 PKHHKYFVAKRGLIL
+824 PKHHKHFVAKRGFIL
-839 HRIAEENGGVMISFP
+839 HRISEECGGVMISFP
-854 RAGTNSDKVTLKGA
+854 RPGANSDKVTLKGP
-868 KDCIE
+868 KECIE
-873 AAKQRIEE
+873 AAKQRIAE

-891 IEVIIPQRQH
+891 IDVIIPQRQH
-901 RTIMGARGF
+901 RTIMGARGY
-910 KVQQVTSEFDVQIK
+910 KVQMVTSQYDVQIK
-924 FPDRDATDPVEG
+924 FPDRDATEPVEG
-936 LTNGGLNGEGQEGEA
+936 LVNGETNG
-951 AEQSSGAVDGAEPVR
+951 VDGETTEEPVR

-977 DKCEAAKQA
+977 EKCNAAKQA
-986 LLDLIPIEEEL
+986 LIDLIPIEEEL
-997 SVPFD
+997 NVPFD

-1033 KSDIIKVSGTPAHVA
+1033 KSDVIKVSGTPAHVA
-1048 EAKEALEKM
+1048 EAKEALQKM
-1057 IEDFEADRADRELRS
+1057 IEDYEADRADRELRS
-1072 FVLQLDVD
+1072 FVLQVDVET
-1080 QEYHSKLIGRHG
+1080 EYHSKLIGRQG

-1110 RDDPNQRIISIT
+1110 RDDPNQRIITIT

-1135 LEIVGD
+1135 LEIVGE

-1146 REVIEIDTRVHSHII
+1146 REVIEIDSRIHSHII
-1161 GQRGRTIRKIIE
+1161 GHRGRTIRKIID

-1199 EEDVENAKDVLLSMA
+1199 EDDVENAKEALLSMA

-1233 VGAFLTGTG
+1233 VGAFL
-1242 GNASSGAG
+1242 
-1250 GAGGGAGAGANENG
+1250 AGASGGSNNENG

-1284 PNTQSQEDFPNFA
+1284 PNTQSQEDFPHFSA
-1297 AGGAPVATTP
+1297 SGTPVAATP

>member
-1 MQAAAAVM
+1 MQAAVM
-9 EESNATSI
+9 EESNAINI
-17 EQQPIALIN
+17 EQQQSALNN
-26 GQEQVSNE
+26 GQEQVSNNNE
-34 QQPSSPTSVATPTS
+34 QQQQQQPSSPTLVATPTS
-48 TNSGGTG
+48 TSGG

-68 ALPANTSAPAL
+68 ALPTNTSSAATL
-79 SGPSSSSLARVTS
+79 SSSSGPSIARVQS
-92 SQKTQVLHVPCDE
+92 SQNSQILTLSGEE

-136 VSGKNQSLTFLIKG
+136 VSNKNQSLTFLIKG
-150 KQSELLDARRKIL
+150 KHSELLDARRKIL
-163 MSFSTQASRQVTV
+163 MSFSTQASRQLTI

-190 RLRDLERLTST
+190 RLRELERSTST
-201 RINIPSQGDESEF
+201 RINIPSQNDESEF

-236 EQYKKSSDRTT
+236 EQYKKSSDRFSV
-247 IPKIYHPFIV
+247 PKIYHPFIV
-257 GPYSENL
+257 GPYNENL

-306 YKEMEKKCSTVS
+306 YKEMEKKCATVS

-329 IGPKGSTIAEILQLT
+329 IGPKGSTIAEILLLT

-350 PPNDSTLETITLRGP
+350 PPNDSTSETITLRGP

-383 KSVEINAP
+383 KSVEIDAP

-404 NMKQLEED
+404 NMKQLEEN

-422 DKIKL
+422 DLIKL
-427 EGDPENVDKAISYL
+427 EGDPENVDKAVSYL

-453 YEVMTVNPSYYKH
+453 FEVMTVNPSYYKH
-466 IIGKAGS
+466 IIGKAGA

-494 NNIRIEGPKEGVRLA
+494 NNIRIEGPKEGVRQA

-549 KDRYRQVT
+549 KERYRQVT

-585 LMKLVKEIQE
+585 LLKLVKEIQE

-655 KERIQKIQNELSD
+655 KDRIQKIQNELSD
-668 IVSEEVQ
+668 IVNEEVQ
-675 IPPKYYNSIIGTG
+675 ISPKYYNSIIGTG
-688 GKLISSIMEECG
+688 GKLISAIMEECG

-729 GQLLELANERQLA
+729 AQLLELANERQLA
-742 SFTAEVRAKQQH
+742 SFTTEVRAKQQH

-796 DSVKKAKEQLEAII
+796 ESVKKAKEQLEAII

-819 EVAVD
+819 EVSVD
-824 PKHHKYFVAKRGLIL
+824 PRHHKHFVAKRGQIL
-839 HRIAEENGGVMISFP
+839 HRISEECGGVMISFP
-854 RAGTNSDKVTLKGA
+854 RPGSNSDKVTIKGA

-881 IVADLEAQTT
+881 TVADLEAQTT

-936 LTNGGLNGEGQEGEA
+936 LTNGTTGVNGEGDGISQGQE
-951 AEQSSGAVDGAEPVR
+951 DGSDQTVEPVR

-977 DKCEAAKQA
+977 EKCLAAKQA

-1014 VRQFMSKHDVHVEL
+1014 VRQFMSKYDVHVEL

-1057 IEDFEADRADRELRS
+1057 IEDYEADRADRELRS
-1072 FVLQLDVD
+1072 FVLQIDVD
-1080 QEYHSKLIGRHG
+1080 TEYHSKLIGRHG

-1122 GYQAK
+1122 GYQAN
-1127 AEAARDAI
+1127 AEKARDAI

-1146 REVIEIDTRVHSHII
+1146 REVIEIDTRIHSHII

-1181 PSSDDAQNNP
+1181 PSSDEAQNNP

-1199 EEDVENAKDVLLSMA
+1199 EEDVENAKEVLLSMA

-1233 VGAFLTGTG
+1233 VGAFLSASG
-1242 GNASSGAG
+1242 GVSSNSAGSGGAG
-1250 GAGGGAGAGANENG
+1250 GATENG
-1264 FIIKD
+1264 FVIKD

-1284 PNTQSQEDFPNFA
+1284 PNTQSQEDFPHFA
-1297 AGGAPVATTP
+1297 AGGASVAATP

>member
-1 MQAAAAVM
+1 KR
-9 EESNATSI
+9 NLKCIDRTATTI

-34 QQPSSPTSVATPTS
+34 QQPSSPTTSVATPTS
-48 TNSGGTG
+48 TTSGGTG

-68 ALPANTSAPAL
+68 ALPANTSAPSQ
-79 SGPSSSSLARVTS
+79 SGASSSTIARVTS
-92 SQKTQVLHVPCDE
+92 SQKTQVLHVPCEE
-105 RKSTESDKFGEGES
+105 RKSTESEKFGEGES

-163 MSFSTQASRQVTV
+163 MSFSTQASRQVAV

-247 IPKIYHPFIV
+247 VPKIYHPFIV

-272 AKINVP
+272 AKIKVP

-329 IGPKGSTIAEILQLT
+329 IGPKGSTIAEILKLT

-383 KSVEINAP
+383 KSVELNAP

-404 NMKQLEED
+404 NMKQLEET

-427 EGDPENVDKAISYL
+427 EGDPENVDRAVSYL
-441 TEIIRNYEENFT
+441 NEIIRNYEDNFT
-453 YEVMTVNPSYYKH
+453 FEVMTVNPSYYKH
-466 IIGKAGS
+466 IIGKAGA

-494 NNIRIEGPKEGVRLA
+494 NNIRIEGPKEGVRQA

-585 LMKLVKEIQE
+585 LLKLVKEIQE

-635 EGDTNEV
+635 EGDTNDV

-668 IVSEEVQ
+668 IVTEEVQ

-796 DSVKKAKEQLEAII
+796 DSVKKAREQLEAII

-824 PKHHKYFVAKRGLIL
+824 PKHHKHFVAKRGAIL
-839 HRIAEENGGVMISFP
+839 HRIAEECGGVMISFP
-854 RAGTNSDKVTLKGA
+854 RAGTNSDKVTIKGA

-873 AAKQRIEE
+873 AARQRIEE
-881 IVADLEAQTT
+881 IVAELEAQTT
-891 IEVIIPQRQH
+891 IEVVIPQRHH
-901 RTIMGARGF
+901 RAVMGARGC
-910 KVQQVTSEFDVQIK
+910 KVQEVTSEFNVQIK
-924 FPDRDATDPVEG
+924 FPDRDATEPVEG
-936 LTNGGLNGEGQEGEA
+936 LTNGGSGVNGAGDSQDGEQEAEA
-951 AEQSSGAVDGAEPVR
+951 AEPVR

-977 DKCEAAKQA
+977 EKCEAAKQA

-997 SVPFD
+997 LVPFD
-1002 LHRTIIGPRGAN
+1002 LHRTIIGKRGAN
-1014 VRQFMSKHDVHVEL
+1014 VRQFTSMHDVHVEL

-1033 KSDIIKVSGTPAHVA
+1033 KSDVIKIFGTPTSVA
-1048 EAKEALEKM
+1048 EARKALERM
-1057 IEDFEADRADRELRS
+1057 IEEYGADQADRELRS
-1072 FVLQLDVD
+1072 FVLLIEVD
-1080 QEYHSKLIGRHG
+1080 TEYHSKIVGRHG

-1101 HDVNISLPK
+1101 HDVDISLPK
-1110 RDDPNQRIISIT
+1110 REDENQRIISIT

-1135 LEIVGD
+1135 MEIVGD
-1141 LQTLH
+1141 LQNLH
-1146 REVIEIDTRVHSHII
+1146 REVVEIDSRIHSHLI
-1161 GQRGRTIRKIIE
+1161 GHRRRNIRKILVE
-1173 DYKVDIKF
+1173 CEVNIKF
-1181 PSSDDAQNNP
+1181 PSSNEAQTNP
-1191 NAVTIIGK
+1191 NAVIITGK
-1199 EEDVENAKDVLLSMA
+1199 EEDVENAKDMLLSMA
-1214 EDYERDYLENL
+1214 EEFERDYLENS
-1225 PPSPQPQT
+1225 PSSPQPQT
-1233 VGAFLTGTG
+1233 IGAFLTGSG
-1242 GNASSGAG
+1242 SGSGAG
-1250 GAGGGAGAGANENG
+1250 GAASENG
-1264 FIIKD
+1264 FVIKD
-1269 APWEKQKQQAKNLTA
+1269 APWEKKQQAKNLTA
-1284 PNTQSQEDFPNFA
+1284 PNTQSQEDFPHFA
-1297 AGGAPVATTP
+1297 AGGAPATTP